1 MLWWAVSTACLLIYN
16 NSYPFGHLF
25 ISATSAKAYSSRV
38 APNYKA
44 EGCGGKK

>member
-1 MLWWAVSTACLLIYN
+1 MLWWAVSTAYLLIYN

-44 EGCGGKK
+44 EGCRGKK